1 MSTQQSNNDSQ
12 NDTLFESQITGFTD
26 APMLPHLRS
35 NASSQSEENRRLH
48 QDHKTIKRAID
59 RINQES
65 SSAFASLHEKTSKLN
80 LSVSDVHSDLKK
92 LERAV
97 IFENDSMRPST
108 VDMEIK
114 LGNIARGLET
124 KLLSGLSQQ
133 ISSAI
138 DSKLKSLFASLENKL
153 LKQNASNRREQENLC
168 SVRTSVEELKSII
181 EGVQRDIS
189 ELCETVESVKQNTNI
204 QKPPLPLTFQ
214 DTESRGGDSIAM
226 NINQLVPMDLGNQLQ
241 LPLPLFEGN
250 MLQRMNIPGMAS
262 VDKNESIPSNLCVTV
277 WSSVNEMRTSCG
289 NAFFIADAMRS
300 VDRQWSYTLVDGWP
314 TASENAASETSSSAS
329 KRKKI

>member
-12 NDTLFESQITGFTD
+12 NDTLFESQMTGFTD

-138 DSKLKSLFASLENKL
+138 DGKLKNLFASLENKL
-153 LKQNASNRREQENLC
+153 LKQNSSNRREQENIC

-189 ELCETVESVKQNTNI
+189 ELCETVEAVKQNTQASSAI
-204 QKPPLPLTFQ
+204 DLSGHRVKR
-214 DTESRGGDSIAM
+214 SRQHCNGYQPTGSYGSREPASTAAAS
-226 NINQLVPMDLGNQLQ
+226 
-241 LPLPLFEGN
+241 FEGN
-250 MLQRMNIPGMAS
+250 MLQRMNIPEMTS
-262 VDKNESIPSNLCVTV
+262 VDKNESIPSNLCVTI

-300 VDRQWSYTLVDGWP
+300 VDRQWSYALVDGWP
-314 TASENAASETSSSAS
+314 TASENVASETSSSAS